1 MKIYNDSTITKN
13 PIYYESFDKKAPMY
27 LDITSRISKES
38 YCKRLQV
45 GSIIVKDGNIISF
58 GYNGNISGLPN
69 QCEEETFDGDLIT
82 LKTVIHAES
91 NAISKA
97 CKSPI
102 STQDATM
109 YCTHSCCI
117 ECAKLIIQSGISTFV
132 YINDYRDDLGIKVL
146 LSAGVYVIKATLK
159 EDYPKLEII
168 NQLIK

>member
-1 MKIYNDSTITKN
+1 MKELYNHISRY
-13 PIYYESFDKKAPMY
+13 PIYYKSFDKKAPLY
-27 LDITSRISKES
+27 LDISLRIAKES

-69 QCEEETFDGDLIT
+69 QCEEKTVDGDLIT

-102 STQDATM
+102 STENATM
-109 YCTHSCCI
+109 YCTHSCCV
-117 ECAKLIIQSGISTFV
+117 ECAKLIIQSGITTFV
-132 YINDYRDDLGIKVL
+132 YINDYRDTSGIELL
-146 LSAGVYVIKATLK
+146 LSSDIYVIKATMN
-159 EDYPKLEII
+159 EQNTLEII
-168 NQLIK
+168 NKI